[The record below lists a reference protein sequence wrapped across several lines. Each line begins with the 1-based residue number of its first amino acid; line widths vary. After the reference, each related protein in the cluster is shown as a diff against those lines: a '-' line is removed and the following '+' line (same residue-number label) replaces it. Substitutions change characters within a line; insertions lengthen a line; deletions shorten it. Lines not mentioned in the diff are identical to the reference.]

1 MLALLTLSAL
11 LASDPLHPDD
21 MLTGVV
27 KTEHFVIR
35 YREGSRAEA
44 SVDRVMVAA
53 EADLA
58 RILARL
64 EFPQFAETI
73 TLYLYDDVAE
83 LQTITKTQTSGVSVT
98 QTSHVPHD
106 NDQTRLHELVH
117 VVAEFLPEKGDEPR
131 SLFFAEGIANAV
143 LEYVS
148 GVHVH
153 AVAAYEMKRGMLPA
167 LDELHRD
174 PDFYGWLARHPGVN
188 GYDIGG
194 SYVLYLL
201 ETFGVRKTRRYYK
214 GVPAKE
220 AFGKSLADIENGWR
234 ARLAKVELRAGLEQL
249 LRERSGQPAQF
260 TTYVAPD
267 AKLTPQLLGP
277 DSAWTPLA
285 PKEPRGTGFG
295 SIVADDEGFVL
306 SGPRDSGDWADFV
319 LSGDATFR
327 DAWVRCRAEPVDGCF
342 GVKLALGLRCQALLI
357 GSGAFIYTDVG
368 GVAFQGN
375 QKWADRAV
383 DIVMRREAGW
393 ATVWFDGV
401 KVLEAQIAGD
411 AAPVSIGVVQ
421 GRARFTQVA
430 VRVPKG

>member
-1 MLALLTLSAL
+1 M
-11 LASDPLHPDD
+11 
-21 MLTGVV
+21 
-27 KTEHFVIR
+27 
-35 YREGSRAEA
+35 
-44 SVDRVMVAA
+44 
-53 EADLA
+53 
-58 RILARL
+58 
-64 EFPQFAETI
+64 
-73 TLYLYDDVAE
+73 
-83 LQTITKTQTSGVSVT
+83 
-98 QTSHVPHD
+98 
-106 NDQTRLHELVH
+106 
-117 VVAEFLPEKGDEPR
+117 
-131 SLFFAEGIANAV
+131 
-143 LEYVS
+143 
-148 GVHVH
+148 
-153 AVAAYEMKRGMLPA
+153 
-167 LDELHRD
+167 
-174 PDFYGWLARHPGVN
+174 
-188 GYDIGG
+188 
-194 SYVLYLL
+194 
-201 ETFGVRKTRRYYK
+201 
-214 GVPAKE
+214 
-220 AFGKSLADIENGWR
+220 
-234 ARLAKVELRAGLEQL
+234 RAGLEQL

-306 SGPRDSGDWADFV
+306 SGPKDSGDWADFV

>member
-83 LQTITKTQTSGVSVT
+83 LDDHEDADVR
-98 QTSHVPHD
+98 
-106 NDQTRLHELVH
+106 RLGHADVARAARQRPDATAWLGPRRRRVLLPAGEGRRAAQLV
-117 VVAEFLPEKGDEPR
+117 LR
-131 SLFFAEGIANAV
+131 RGIANAV

-167 LDELHRD
+167 LEQTASRYQL
-174 PDFYGWLARHPGVN
+174 YGWLARHPGVN

-277 DSAWTPLA
+277 DSAWTSLA

-306 SGPRDSGDWADFV
+306 SGPKDSGDWADSCCPVTRRFATPRSAAGRAGRRV
-319 LSGDATFR
+319 FRRQAGTRPALSGPADRQRRVHLHGRRRSRVPREPKMGGPRGRHR
-327 DAWVRCRAEPVDGCF
+327 DAPRSGLGDRVVRRV
-342 GVKLALGLRCQALLI
+342 R
-357 GSGAFIYTDVG
+357 
-368 GVAFQGN
+368 
-375 QKWADRAV
+375 
-383 DIVMRREAGW
+383 
-393 ATVWFDGV
+393 
-401 KVLEAQIAGD
+401 VLEAQIAGD